1 MREVT
6 ELELTRLINQLKL
19 EDAVEEAT
27 IKESD
32 YSRGNE
38 PHLSNRDGWAQVKEQ
53 TIVVHDPDEG
63 GKPPLIRAEGPVRL
77 IVNGQQAQAEV
88 AVSSKDCVRWEIE
101 DKVLFGITVTK
112 NKLQAH
118 FHLHA
123 KERYGW
129 RLVEAEQAN
138 KLTISAE
145 ENRDIVLET
154 VHLSDVVGHIE
165 LKSIRSV
172 LDIAAIQREL
182 EHPTYKPVLIA
193 AGKEPIPGKDAEL
206 EIYFSEQVESQFFE
220 ISGTVDF
227 RNHLQIPTVSSGELI
242 ARKIPPVD
250 GIPGYDVYGNVI
262 VPAAPKDIMIV
273 TKPSVELTADGK
285 IRALKS
291 GRPRITGGKIKT
303 FDISTSFVVYGDV
316 DIETGNIV
324 FAGDVIVYGNVTDH
338 MIIESLG
345 NVYVYGNVYQAT
357 ITATGSVYVR
367 GHVLGSKLY
376 CGYFGVMFNRLYN
389 TSKMLG
395 EQLAKLQAASL
406 LLQQTLESKKSKV
419 RYGQIVI
426 LLMENKFQD
435 IPETVGE
442 LLAVI
447 ANIRHI
453 KQQEYGKLQE
463 MCALLLQPAQLLETA
478 TASFMQSVLTLLQ
491 ETHQEVARM
500 QEEKSEIKLNQCH
513 RSEIKSNGD
522 IIVEND
528 GVVISDLYAAGDIVF
543 VRDSA
548 VCRGSNLE
556 AGGGIKAKTVGGQTG
571 VGSMLKAVKYISVQ
585 KMLSGRICIGKYCRD
600 IFEPVENKTYH
611 IQEVK

>member
-1 MREVT
+1 MT

-19 EDAVEEAT
+19 EDEVNVATVKEVDNSAGGEANWT
-27 IKESD
+27 D
-32 YSRGNE
+32 
-38 PHLSNRDGWAQVKEQ
+38 RDGWVQVKDQ
-53 TIVVHDPDEG
+53 TIVVRDPDEG

-77 IVNGQQAQAEV
+77 IVNGQHVQAEV
-88 AVSSKDCVRWEIE
+88 AVSSKDSIRWEIE
-101 DKVLFGITVTK
+101 EKSLFGITVSK
-112 NKLQAH
+112 NKLHAH

-123 KERYGW
+123 KERCAW
-129 RLVEAEQAN
+129 RLTETARGN
-138 KLTISAE
+138 KLTIAAE
-145 ENRDIVLET
+145 ENKEIVLAT

-165 LKSIRSV
+165 LKAIRAV

-193 AGKEPIPGKDAEL
+193 AGKEAVPGKDAEL

-220 ISGTVDF
+220 VSGTVDF
-227 RNHLQIPTVSSGELI
+227 RNHLQIPTVGSGELI
-242 ARKIPPVD
+242 ARKLPPVD

-273 TKPSVELTADGK
+273 AKPSVEWTADGK
-285 IRALKS
+285 IKALKS

-303 FDISTSFVVYGDV
+303 FDISTSYVVYGDV

-367 GHVLGSKLY
+367 GNVLGSKLY

-389 TSKMLG
+389 ASKILS
-395 EQLAKLQAASL
+395 EQIAKLQAASL
-406 LLQQTLESKKSKV
+406 MLQQTLEAKNSKV

-426 LLMENKFQD
+426 LLMENKFKD
-435 IPETVGE
+435 IPATVVE
-442 LLAVI
+442 LLSII
-447 ANIRHI
+447 ASIRHI
-453 KQQEYGKLQE
+453 KQKEYGKLQE
-463 MCALLLQPAQLLETA
+463 MCALLLQPAQLLEVA
-478 TASFMQSVLTLLQ
+478 TASFVQSIVTLLQ

-513 RSEIKSNGD
+513 RSELKSNGD
-522 IIVEND
+522 ILVEND
-528 GVVISDLYAAGDIVF
+528 GVVSSDLFAAGDIVF
-543 VRDSA
+543 VRDTA
-548 VCRGSNLE
+548 VCRGSSLE
-556 AGGGIKAKTVGGQTG
+556 AGGSITAKTIGGQTG
-571 VGSMLKAVKYISVQ
+571 VGSLLKAKKHISVQ

-600 IFEPVENKTYH
+600 IFEPVENMIYH
-611 IQEVK
+611 VQDVK